1 MLLILRISEH
11 QGMSSTILAIGLT
24 SDLVREL
31 VSTNGANIVTAD
43 SFQEATP
50 LLMAADVSTILIDS
64 RSSSRLRNDINM
76 LLADTPV
83 TTTIVLITHPSDLI
97 SAETYSA
104 LGVKTVQSPTSAEMI
119 NEALLA

>member
-1 MLLILRISEH
+1 
-11 QGMSSTILAIGLT
+11 MSSTILAIGLT
-24 SDLVREL
+24 SELVREL

-43 SFQEATP
+43 SFQQATP
-50 LLMAADVSTILIDS
+50 LLAAADVSTILIDS
-64 RSSSRLRNDINM
+64 RSSSQLRDDINM

-104 LGVKTVQSPTSAEMI
+104 LGVKTVQSPTSVEMI